1 MQKQHQQG
9 GGDDRPEEKKI
20 GPNKA
25 AQALVAKAEQFLED
39 SQERIQQAAQVQERK
54 QGGCGCGF

>member
-25 AQALVAKAEQFLED
+25 ARALVEKAEQFLES
-39 SQERIQQAAQVQERK
+39 SQERIQQAAQAPK